1 METMIYGA
9 KAFISRACVD
19 SCCKIDKF
27 VSNVTSLLLR
37 RWLYRLIRRVDDR
50 REKLYNPSRVI
61 PGECENGPTS
71 WILLEPRNLHPHDTR
86 FLFERE
92 VKSTLSLVL
101 NQSFHRIVF
110 PRHFHRAYFL
120 LQHFSLFFFHTFS
133 PSKYIQYFIYPTA

>member
-37 RWLYRLIRRVDDR
+37 PSLLLWLYRLIRRVDDR

-71 WILLEPRNLHPHDTR
+71 
-86 FLFERE
+86 
-92 VKSTLSLVL
+92 
-101 NQSFHRIVF
+101 
-110 PRHFHRAYFL
+110 
-120 LQHFSLFFFHTFS
+120 
-133 PSKYIQYFIYPTA
+133 